1 VYHVCNIHNTFY
13 TITGAHTS
21 VKLGLGDFVFYSML
35 VSRAAVHGFPAFVA
49 TFFVVL
55 GVSSMYPTTLNPTI
69 VLYRSRANMLSTV
82 LYSRSLSN

>member
-1 VYHVCNIHNTFY
+1 MKIPS
-13 TITGAHTS
+13 IQSTGVHTS

-55 GVSSMYPTTLNPTI
+55 GVSFPK
-69 VLYRSRANMLSTV
+69 
-82 LYSRSLSN
+82 